1 MARENFAKY
10 GNPDGPGSYSVA
22 IAMPRVLLKKE
33 NHLLVLVTSF
43 FFMLVILPAYLLYNF
58 ADSTVK
64 TDTGLYLD
72 NKKLFGSLISENLTI
87 F

>member
-22 IAMPRVLLKKE
+22 IAMPRVLLQKE
-33 NHLLVLVTSF
+33 NHLLVLITSF

-58 ADSTVK
+58 ADSSVK

-72 NKKLFGSLISENLTI
+72 NKKLFGALLTENMTI